1 MGVHWTHLFHSMST
15 NKAFGMDKTKLSSDN
30 DINSHTHHPS
40 IHPNIVCE
48 EYTPDLVLS
57 HVENLFKCVLY
68 LILLLEQMNKLSR
81 VKRNKRRVRT
91 KRTTKNSE
99 WENTRHTIR
108 RCWEKHPNDQWILN
122 THHIHI
128 AQLLGCL
135 SARSSVNMFIC
146 AQDKRNQQSEWSKRM
161 KWKISNRHFFAFSP
175 IESHKPLTH
184 THILH
189 WNMFRMQSVL
199 LWNRETEHTHAH
211 DTIIQYNST
220 QQ

>member
-1 MGVHWTHLFHSMST
+1 MST

-108 RCWEKHPNDQWILN
+108 RC
-122 THHIHI
+122 
-128 AQLLGCL
+128 
-135 SARSSVNMFIC
+135 
-146 AQDKRNQQSEWSKRM
+146 
-161 KWKISNRHFFAFSP
+161 
-175 IESHKPLTH
+175 
-184 THILH
+184 
-189 WNMFRMQSVL
+189 
-199 LWNRETEHTHAH
+199 
-211 DTIIQYNST
+211 
-220 QQ
+220 